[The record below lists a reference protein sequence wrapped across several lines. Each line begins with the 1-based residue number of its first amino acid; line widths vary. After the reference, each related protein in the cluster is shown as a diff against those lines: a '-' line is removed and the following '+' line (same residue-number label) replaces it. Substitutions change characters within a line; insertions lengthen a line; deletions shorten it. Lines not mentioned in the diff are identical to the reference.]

1 MEREAASW
9 HLFKNSTKRKKKEDM
24 AINFKGKETK
34 EKKQRRGS
42 YMQWNNKLLEQTGS
56 EKTLKG
62 KR

>member
-1 MEREAASW
+1 MEREAAW

-24 AINFKGKETK
+24 AINFKGKETQ